1 MRKKMQNKVV
11 IFMTKTFRFVFHFAF
26 YFTHYLLKNF
36 MFGPF
41 GSCLLLCIN
50 LTEGRVFLEMMK
62 VTYLPICYLPNKIV
76 KDTFSD
82 PSPYK
87 NRKRTVAYCSL
98 QAK

>member
-11 IFMTKTFRFVFHFAF
+11 IFMTKILRFVFHFAF
-26 YFTHYLLKNF
+26 HFTHYLLKNF
-36 MFGPF
+36 MSGPF
-41 GSCLLLCIN
+41 GSCLLLCIFGN
-50 LTEGRVFLEMMK
+50 DEIGL
-62 VTYLPICYLPNKIV
+62 TYLPICYLPNKIV